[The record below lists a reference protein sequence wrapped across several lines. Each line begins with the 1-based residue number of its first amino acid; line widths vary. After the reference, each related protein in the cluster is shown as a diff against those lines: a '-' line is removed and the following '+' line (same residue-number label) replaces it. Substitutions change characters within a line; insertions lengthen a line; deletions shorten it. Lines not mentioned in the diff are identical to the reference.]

1 MASAK
6 YRHHVPARRLPA
18 PAPTPPVAREHP
30 IPPGTAITAS
40 CQLGGRRDGHV
51 YVTNVGSGA
60 CALVGITPDGGD
72 HVLRAGKRVDLSIAD
87 SCEDFTLQIHSQAGT
102 AVRIR
107 ATGQYVPLILGTQK
121 TVVRDPKTHLI
132 LHVIETPVL
141 VPAP

>member
-1 MASAK
+1 MGSAGRRV
-6 YRHHVPARRLPA
+6 YVPARYLPPTA
-18 PAPTPPVAREHP
+18 PAPPGAREHT
-30 IPPGTAITAS
+30 IPPGTEITAS

-51 YVTNVGSGA
+51 HVTNVGSGA
-60 CALVGITPDGGD
+60 CALIGITPDGGD
-72 HVLRAGKRVDLSIAD
+72 YVLRAGKRVDLSIAD
-87 SCEDFTLQIHSQAGT
+87 SCEDFALRIRSTPGT

-107 ATGQYVPLILGTQK
+107 ATGQYLPLILGTQK